1 MTTRCE
7 AITRWLQAHE
17 GEAIAFLEA
26 LVNQDS
32 GTYDRLAV
40 NRVADQLAGAYVDL
54 GFSVDRFPQIEF
66 GDHLLASRP
75 GAAPA
80 TSLLCI
86 GHMDTVFPAGTAAAR
101 PFRVEGDRATGPGV
115 LDMKGGLTT
124 LLFALRALAA
134 TESQAFRKLRCSVL
148 INSDEEIGSPTS
160 RQMFLDLAHRHQ
172 AAIVLEPARPNGE
185 CVIGRK
191 GVGQF
196 HLEVSGR
203 QAHAGSQPE
212 LGINAI
218 WELAHKVCAMQRLA
232 DLRLGTTVNV
242 GVIRGGERSNV
253 VPDRA
258 SADVDLRIW
267 NAEEADRVLRA
278 FHEIA
283 EHSTVPGAT
292 CTLTG
297 EVTNPPWQTNAGTR
311 RMLEILN
318 QAAAPLGL
326 TFEGVTTG
334 GGSDGSRTAPVIPT
348 LDGLGP
354 VGSKAHSPEEYLDVA
369 SLRQRAA
376 LLALF
381 VETWYEGFQARS

>member
-1 MTTRCE
+1 MTARCE
-7 AITRWLQAHE
+7 AITRWLHAHE

-32 GTYDRLAV
+32 GTYDRVAV
-40 NRVADQLAGAYVDL
+40 NRVADHLAGAYAEL
-54 GFSVDRFPQIEF
+54 GFSVERFPQIEF

-80 TSLLCI
+80 PSLLCI

-101 PFRVEGDRATGPGV
+101 PFRVEGERATGPGV
-115 LDMKGGLTT
+115 VDMKGGLTT

-134 TESQAFRKLRCSVL
+134 TESQAFRKLGCSVL

-172 AAIVLEPARPNGE
+172 AAMVLEPARPNGE

-191 GVGQF
+191 GVGHF

-218 WELAHKVCAMQRLA
+218 WELANKVCALHA
-232 DLRLGTTVNV
+232 LTDLGRGTTVNV

-258 SADVDLRIW
+258 WADVDLRIW
-267 NAEEADRVLRA
+267 SVEEADRVRRA

-283 EHSTVPGAT
+283 ERATVPGAT

-297 EVTNPPWQTNAGTR
+297 EVSNPPWQTNQGTR
-311 RMLEILN
+311 RMLAILN

-326 TFEGVTTG
+326 TFKGVTTG
-334 GGSDGSRTAPVIPT
+334 GGSDGSRTAQVIPT

-354 VGSKAHSPEEYLDVA
+354 VGSKAHSPDEYLEVA

-381 VETWYEGFQARS
+381 METWYDGFQPQ